1 MGLELRIPENAEVMS
16 SIGVAL
22 AMVRDVVERVIINPT
37 PQDIHAIKQE
47 ARQAVMAAHANPD
60 SIEVFVE
67 VNPQTNR
74 VRATAI
80 GSMEMRAQEMGKVPD
95 PEECRLI
102 AAKSMN
108 VPPEKVDL
116 CACSS
121 LCTVYQGKVEERR
134 LRIFRSRR
142 SPIRVLDRQGFVK
155 VQRSDGT
162 VYQLNGASAMEGL
175 RRIWEETTI
184 YKGDSIVYPDLFLI
198 VGSHIMDLSG
208 VQSLDHA
215 LGLVA
220 PEIDGVRPDEPI
232 VVVGCR
238 GASGF

>member
-1 MGLELRIPENAEVMS
+1 
-16 SIGVAL
+16 
-22 AMVRDVVERVIINPT
+22 
-37 PQDIHAIKQE
+37 
-47 ARQAVMAAHANPD
+47 MAAHANPD

-108 VPPEKVDL
+108 LALDQVEL
-116 CACSS
+116 CATSS
-121 LCTVYQGKVEERR
+121 LCTIFQGKVEERHLR
-134 LRIFRSRR
+134 LFRSRR
-142 SPIRVLDRQGFVK
+142 FPIRVLDRQGFIK
-155 VQRSDGT
+155 VQRSDGV
-162 VYQLNGASAMEGL
+162 VYQLKGDSALKEL
-175 RRIWEETTI
+175 KRIWEEMTL

-220 PEIDGVRPDEPI
+220 PEIEGIKSDEP
-232 VVVGCR
+232 VVIVGCR